1 MFLDNES
8 RCVSLTSSDSFA
20 DALRTSLHTSK
31 PAMWLLPVLVGALV
45 ASHSVSGLVHP
56 RFLTRK
62 GSEWG
67 TGGRSCRLLQL
78 GANKYAETVGTEHAK
93 QRIDKFLSELSV
105 GRSRSYFNGL
115 CDRGLVK
122 VNNKVVSKSYKV
134 CGGDLVEF
142 EVEETVINNVDAENI
157 PLDVLYEDENII
169 AINKPQGM
177 VVHPAPGSPNGTFVN
192 GLLYHL
198 GSAAQTLIDS
208 VKLNTSE
215 QGDGLD
221 LPETPEAAAAVAASL
236 RPGVVHRLDKGTS
249 GVLLAGKNPDA
260 VSRLS
265 QLFANREVRK
275 VYLTVCVGNPGEATI
290 NKAIGRHQKNRQLM
304 TVVEDESKGKF
315 ALSHVRTVA
324 FDGKLSA
331 ALVRIETGRTHQ
343 IRVHLKERRTP
354 VVGDSAYGN
363 ADWNRRLEK
372 TGEAERPLLHAY
384 ETEFVHPFT
393 GETMLLQAPLPPDM
407 MALIG
412 KLEAP
417 GITRKEM
424 QVLDKES
431 RLLEGHISTAFPCDK
446 AGAAPSAGS
455 VATGIKGDGFVPEER
470 VAFEELHWT
479 EQDLPDVD
487 WQDIDP
493 TTKRL

>member
-1 MFLDNES
+1 MAMRVVYS
-8 RCVSLTSSDSFA
+8 VLT
-20 DALRTSLHTSK
+20 T
-31 PAMWLLPVLVGALV
+31 LLVLWTVN
-45 ASHSVSGLVHP
+45 SLVHP
-56 RFLTRK
+56 RISPHKSSKLGK
-62 GSEWG
+62 A
-67 TGGRSCRLLQL
+67 GRSGAHLQL
-78 GANKYAETVGTEHAK
+78 GSTKYAESVGKEHAK
-93 QRIDKFLSELSV
+93 QRIDKFLSELSI

-115 CDRGLVK
+115 CDRGLVR

-134 CGGDLVEF
+134 CDGDLVEF
-142 EVEETVINNVDAENI
+142 EVEETVINNVNAENI

-198 GSAAQTLIDS
+198 GAAAQPLLDS
-208 VKLNTSE
+208 VRINVDDE
-215 QGDGLD
+215 QGEALD

-249 GVLLAGKNPDA
+249 GVLLAGKNPEA

-315 ALSHVRTVA
+315 ALSHVRTLA

-354 VVGDSAYGN
+354 IVGDSAYGN

-393 GETMLLQAPLPPDM
+393 GETMLLRARLPPDM
-407 MALIG
+407 MALIT

-417 GITRKEM
+417 GITRREM
-424 QVLDKES
+424 QVLNKDTC
-431 RLLEGHISTAFPCDK
+431 LLEGHISTTFDCDK
-446 AGAAPSAGS
+446 TGVAPSAAS
-455 VATGIKGDGFVPEER
+455 TATGIRGDGFVPEER

-479 EQDLPDVD
+479 EQDLPEVD